1 MGSLDYARDDNPN
14 VISTKR
20 SAWRNPRQKRSP
32 GFARDDNINNMK
44 EAEAPLKLKDRIRKL
59 FTNVWTIP
67 NVLTM
72 IRLALVPVFVVLF
85 LNGHKMASL
94 AVFVA
99 ASLTDMLDG
108 YLARKLNQI
117 TDFGKLF
124 DPLADKL
131 MVLSAMVCQGIA
143 GVFPWSAIIIVACK
157 ELLMVLGGL
166 FMLSRNVVV
175 YSNYAGK
182 AAQVCFII
190 SLVLAFFHDELAA
203 WGVQLDLSFLWAT
216 VALAIVAMVIYV
228 VRAAR
233 GWEKKQEGTNEK

>member
-1 MGSLDYARDDNPN
+1 LNL
-14 VISTKR
+14 
-20 SAWRNPRQKRSP
+20 
-32 GFARDDNINNMK
+32 K
-44 EAEAPLKLKDRIRKL
+44 EKIRKL

-72 IRLALVPVFVVLF
+72 IRLILVPVFVVLF
-85 LNGHKMASL
+85 LKGHKMASL

-131 MVLSAMVCQGIA
+131 MVLSAMVCQGIV

-157 ELLMVLGGL
+157 ELFMVIGGL
-166 FMLSRNVVV
+166 FMLKNNVVV
-175 YSNYAGK
+175 YSNYVGK
-182 AAQVCFII
+182 AAQVCFIL
-190 SLVLAFFHDELAA
+190 SLILAFFHDELAR
-203 WGVQLDLSFLWAT
+203 WGVQLDIILLWIT
-216 VALAIVAMVIYV
+216 VGLALCAMVVYIIESARTIRKQ
-228 VRAAR
+228 RA
-233 GWEKKQEGTNEK
+233 

>member
-1 MGSLDYARDDNPN
+1 
-14 VISTKR
+14 
-20 SAWRNPRQKRSP
+20 
-32 GFARDDNINNMK
+32 MK

-157 ELLMVLGGL
+157 ELLMHW
-166 FMLSRNVVV
+166 MELSGSRGMARSFVPPVT
-175 YSNYAGK
+175 
-182 AAQVCFII
+182 FP
-190 SLVLAFFHDELAA
+190 SLQGDVKN
-203 WGVQLDLSFLWAT
+203 T
-216 VALAIVAMVIYV
+216 VK
-228 VRAAR
+228 
-233 GWEKKQEGTNEK
+233 GE

>member
-1 MGSLDYARDDNPN
+1 
-14 VISTKR
+14 
-20 SAWRNPRQKRSP
+20 
-32 GFARDDNINNMK
+32 MK
-44 EAEAPLKLKDRIRKL
+44 EAETSLTLKDRIRKL

-72 IRLALVPVFVVLF
+72 IRLILVPVFVVLF
-85 LNGHKMASL
+85 LRGHKMASL

-108 YLARKLNQI
+108 YLARKLHQI

-166 FMLSRNVVV
+166 FMLNRDVVV
-175 YSNYAGK
+175 YSNYVGK
-182 AAQVCFII
+182 TAQVCFII
-190 SLVLAFFHDELAA
+190 SLILAFFHDKLAA
-203 WGVQLDLSFLWAT
+203 WGVQLDLIFLWAT
-216 VALAIVAMVIYV
+216 VALSIVAMIIYV
-228 VRAAR
+228 VGAVKSLRHSK
-233 GWEKKQEGTNEK
+233 E